1 MNDMILNMLANDS
14 FTVSDFKAVGLTA
27 DNTNLE
33 SEERYLNSQMIQE
46 NQLFKDNKGDFSKDK
61 FHQYYLY
68 ATDFYNKLADDT
80 YIEDLSKNTFYSKDN
95 LFAPEGSKKID
106 DAPQFITM
114 PNPFL
119 QNQSLTRVGKQGD
132 RTLSISEIAQTQKIY
147 DSKTQTFS
155 NESVNDRAL
164 GSDAWKW
171 LGDLF
176 SEPLVIAQWDED
188 GEHIDLLSG
197 EKRTHKKGDYKYNEN
212 GTFYYETL
220 NGRDVYGKQV
230 LNKMNTLTVDGSSW
244 NKYDFFDSD
253 DLEQKSVIG
262 NVMKNL
268 ALVGTMFIPY
278 VGIPIRIASI
288 ATQSVGLLGALGKM
302 FLGSDN
308 EFINNMHGWSK
319 TVNRQSSTE
328 YAAQNTWCWE
338 NIINMIG
345 DTVGQ
350 IAEQRVLFTHV
361 PALFKGSK
369 GKNIITD
376 KTDKT
381 FKDLVEKGAKEI
393 RENTTDDLTKA
404 INSIKATDFDDLIKQ
419 TGELRLQHQ
428 QMSLL
433 KSKAALE
440 SYMESYKHLGSVLS
454 KTYMTG
460 ITVQDTYG
468 EAKAN
473 GASDWEAFA
482 LTLGYAA
489 GEAWILNTGLGEWIM
504 PELHGDKLK
513 YRSIINALRN
523 KVKPLTENVS
533 ETATKEGRQN
543 LFKKVFKIG
552 ADVAKGDYAKNKL
565 ITGEGAK
572 VILAHG
578 LGESF
583 EELSEELLADV
594 SKSAFN
600 TINWLRGD
608 ETRIEGT
615 WENTVDRYAMSAL
628 GGLIG
633 GGLSSAGTDFNYA
646 KQLSKM
652 TNESALQEIVYM
664 INNDK
669 INDFVKYMNKAE
681 LGNKHLSFS
690 TDENGNFKPGTSED
704 NQDTD
709 IKKALNLQ
717 IKLWKDVINA
727 EGAKFSE
734 NSLFDALTLKDL
746 RYLQL
751 RDTKTAGLMFQ
762 EYNTLVSD
770 IIKKN
775 HQIKQL
781 NGDFTNT
788 DTKKKTLSD
797 TELGELSRLKQELN
811 DLRVQKDAFLSG
823 KRSAEFIQT
832 AMYESQQALHGHK
845 RGYIFEEWVK
855 ATENKT
861 VSELSE
867 SELKT
872 LKEKYKAYRDSD
884 MKNDILHDARQFVNL
899 VGLGSQAILQQNEYA
914 QQLLNEGKDDVLLIQ
929 NISGN
934 ILNKLNSLTQEEDF
948 KPDKFIESVD
958 NDLSKLPGNIRSELV
973 TPYFTNK
980 LLERLEYIETIPTSD
995 DYTDDDKI
1003 IDKRLVYIE
1012 AFAEF
1017 TDHITQ
1023 KFIDKGFIHPE
1034 VKNNLILAYKQALD
1048 IINEFAHLEYKTIGN
1063 ENSNLNNY
1071 SAYYNSDDVEETLDE
1086 RLILFNEFANN
1097 LQNKIDQIKQLNS
1110 TPVINLLEQFKSSV
1124 SESNISVKNV
1134 LETVTLL
1141 LNQQFSDISG
1151 FTLPDEIQNQ
1161 LIEVD
1166 ELVDLLASAIYATR
1180 VDKASVN
1187 NSFGYS
1193 KILNEL
1199 NRKYGNDQ
1207 WVELAEIEG
1216 ENADLILQDLAL
1228 IKQKIQFAKN
1238 LDSINRGQKLTIQ
1251 TKVGHNNKFIFYN
1264 KFDKFKTTFEDKL
1277 SDWNWDSINKI
1288 YDDLKLLKEKN
1299 SKLNKDRQFGLTAE
1313 EKIEIEKESIMLED
1327 AIYDFF
1333 QDNEDKLN
1341 DIDELSKLI
1350 TPEHFMLYDTAST
1363 LMTQDTDDLDDNQFI
1378 FSLASRAALKA
1389 SVFYNNYRK
1398 TFSDDLAPVPM
1409 QEQAVY
1415 LNVAAAMN
1423 MNILN
1428 KFAKAYEK
1436 SFIEYFTSISDNEKR
1451 NLLNR
1456 VYSPRLVDS
1465 FIENPD
1471 NIKQDSLS
1479 EKFLNIILT
1488 EGIAGSGKTNG
1499 VFKSTINVLNL
1510 LAPDLLQNAF
1520 VVHATKKNADKLKE
1534 DLQLTG
1540 QTFSSLESESDYDL
1554 IKYFYLDFDKNKYD
1568 KHVKII
1574 DSEIKTDFKL
1584 KKDLPNVPKIIFID
1598 EVSKYDYVQMK
1609 LLSEAAQHYQC
1620 IIYAAGDFDQISASS
1635 VIRQG
1640 KQELRFNPNRLTF
1653 IRSSKLGLS
1662 FRSLNSQ
1669 MSKNQKE
1676 VLNNLNKNTV
1686 EHKLYYW
1693 ENESELRGFKHY
1705 KPNDYNGIVQ
1715 QINKIKPLL
1724 QNNEKIGFLYI
1735 DEDSELVKK
1744 LENEFGDLLDK
1755 KSVSSAQ
1762 GLENNYYIIDFDIK
1776 NNIYPNKE
1784 LNKIVYTAITRAK
1797 IGGIVISDSTTE
1809 FQPIKIENIKEK
1821 ESIIE
1826 NLSTESIAN
1835 SSKQRKELFDKLF
1848 ENYIEESVT
1857 YIPVDKIEKQDD
1869 ILDQDDST
1877 TDESFPP
1884 VLPPVTNNT
1893 ESDTDTEP
1901 NTESDTDEDVDE
1913 DSDKDTESD
1922 TDEDSDEFKNKEG
1935 YRVQNSKG
1943 EIIGIIKKI
1952 DWNPFETPHTKI
1964 IVTLINNEEKIYT
1977 TEELKEYTLIAP
1989 VSTLITTDIDE
2000 DFQTDLGENDSTD
2013 DYKETVDKS
2022 NLTDFKQEITPEKK
2036 IKHWLHTFNSYETG
2050 VLWKDDKIDSRHFNS
2065 DGTQEGKQINDRT
2078 NHRIDNVNGL
2088 IKLGK
2093 INQNSTKEEC
2103 LNLLSYYHSL
2113 LMMYSP
2119 SKIIEK
2125 LSKRDSKYF
2134 ISDLNTIEFGIKS
2147 SANSSN
2153 KTTKKYGTSDEYQE
2167 WFVFD
2172 KHVDE
2177 KSEYSQ
2183 SNVVSGD
2190 DISRKTLVA
2199 VFRDNNGKKILEITL
2214 GTINSPLTIGQMQ
2227 NEQGEYIYPEIGTL
2241 LEKLSP
2247 NSTGTEIFLV
2257 CQEAIELCENHNYT
2271 DLKNLFRAF
2280 IFTGNAYVK
2289 LDNFNL
2295 SDHDHSGPNII
2306 THKGDYSKSG
2316 KHIYDTNYISL
2327 SDLNKQ
2333 KPVVVSKI
2341 YIPKTDIYGTTKL
2354 PIHPGHV
2361 GVFVSYCKEYSP
2373 DELMNIYLK
2382 EQSNK
2387 SKRPTVGFYY
2397 IIPPE
2402 ATIDE
2407 YLNNY
2412 HNVYLNKTTNGGLP
2426 TRKIGNLW
2434 TSYHLLKNIY
2444 DNVSN
2449 LAVDFFS
2456 NKLYTDWNFK
2466 ESIENYLTE
2475 LNNINTKEDWEN
2487 DETYQKLYSE
2497 YKNAYS
2503 NKDVAKKY
2511 AIRNTKIAKEREIL
2525 LSVDKMSK
2533 IRVYEMFTKYLMAA
2547 IYNEE
2552 GDINIDQLN
2561 TLKKYNPFGIKY
2573 KVSYKKIDN
2582 NNSIFIEADVNDD
2595 YTLSTINTDNTI
2607 KNKDFIINSKID
2619 PPIFEIPELTD
2630 VIEKLASWTP
2640 TDKLSKKVSD
2650 EVNAS
2655 TRGYLRDKKA
2665 EEKIEN
2671 NFDKFKNIN
2680 KMYFGKGGILE
2691 HFNPKNKND
2700 LSIAQEKF
2708 AEEALTEINKIPN
2721 MIGFG
2726 ILKNDNS
2733 VKLHVI
2739 DTSNDESESIDS
2751 LKNIIVGKAIIFKTL
2766 DDSHTFDFNQQHY
2779 LLTLSGDKLS
2789 IEISQNDEIEN
2800 DTKNHVENYSD
2811 EEHTSVCE
2819 VIKNTNHIAAQSV
2832 VDKIKY
2838 KDNIFSL
2845 DDIQKI
2851 ILKGAI
2857 SHIEKQNLSDKIENA
2872 LNKFKNLLDS
2882 KSQNLVDKQ
2891 RAQRAQCPTTKIL
2904 KYE

>member
-46 NQLFKDNKGDFSKDK
+46 NQLFKDEKGDFSKDK

-106 DAPQFITM
+106 DTPQFITM

-119 QNQSLTRVGKQGD
+119 QNRSLTRVGKQGD
-132 RTLSISEIAQTQKIY
+132 RTLSISEIAQSQKIY

-164 GSDAWKW
+164 GSNAWKW

-230 LNKMNTLTVDGSSW
+230 LNKMNTLTVDGSAW

-369 GKNIITD
+369 GKNIITN

-393 RENTTDDLTKA
+393 HENTTDDLTKA
-404 INSIKATDFDDLIKQ
+404 LNSIKATDFDDLVKQ

-428 QMSLL
+428 QLSLL

-440 SYMESYKHLGSVLS
+440 SYMESYKHLGSILS

-523 KVKPLTENVS
+523 EVKPLTENVS

-565 ITGEGAK
+565 IAGEGAK

-681 LGNKHLSFS
+681 LGNKYLSFS
-690 TDENGNFKPGTSED
+690 TDENGNFKSGTAED
-704 NQDTD
+704 NQDID

-727 EGAKFSE
+727 EGAKLSE

-788 DTKKKTLSD
+788 DTNKKTLSD
-797 TELGELSRLKQELN
+797 TELGELSKLKQELN

-832 AMYESQQALHGHK
+832 AMYEAQQALHGHK

-861 VSELSE
+861 VAELSE
-867 SELKT
+867 LELKT

-899 VGLGSQAILQQNEYA
+899 VGLSSQAILQQNEYA
-914 QQLLNEGKDDVLLIQ
+914 NQLLNEGKNDVLLVQ
-929 NISGN
+929 NLSGN
-934 ILNKLNSLTQEEDF
+934 TLNKLNSLIHEENFNPDDF
-948 KPDKFIESVD
+948 ITSV
-958 NDLSKLPGNIRSELV
+958 NNELQQI
-973 TPYFTNK
+973 TGKIPSNLAIPYLTDE
-980 LLERLEYIETIPTSD
+980 LQQRLEYIATTPSSN
-995 DYTDDDKI
+995 DYTDDDKK
-1003 IDKRLVYIE
+1003 IDTSLVYIE
-1012 AFAEF
+1012 AFSEF
-1017 TDHITQ
+1017 VDHITQ
-1023 KFIDKGFIHPE
+1023 KFLDKGFIHPE
-1034 VKNNLILAYKQALD
+1034 VKNNLILAYTNVLNTINDFLIAEDL
-1048 IINEFAHLEYKTIGN
+1048 IINSN
-1063 ENSNLNNY
+1063 ESDIFENY
-1071 SAYYNSDDVEETLDE
+1071 SAYRNVNSNERFEIGNN
-1086 RLILFNEFANN
+1086 RLILFAGFVEN

-1110 TPVINLLEQFKSSV
+1110 TPIIDLLEQFKISV

-1134 LETVTLL
+1134 LETVNLL
-1141 LNQQFSDISG
+1141 LNQQYSDISG
-1151 FTLPDEIQNQ
+1151 FTLPDEIQHQ
-1161 LIEVD
+1161 LIEIN
-1166 ELVDLLASAIYATR
+1166 ELVDLLASSIYATR
-1180 VDKASVN
+1180 VDKSSIN

-1199 NRKYGNDQ
+1199 NKKYGNDQ
-1207 WVELAEIEG
+1207 WIELAEIEG

-1238 LDSINRGQKLTIQ
+1238 LDSINRGQKLAIQ
-1251 TKVGHNNKFIFYN
+1251 TKIGHNNKFIFYN
-1264 KFDKFKTTFEDKL
+1264 KFDKFKTTFENKL
-1277 SDWNWDSINKI
+1277 PDWNWDSINKI

-1299 SKLNKDRQFGLTAE
+1299 DKLNKNRKFGLTPE
-1313 EKIEIEKESIMLED
+1313 EKIEIKKESIILED

-1333 QDNEDKLN
+1333 QDNKDKLEN
-1341 DIDELSKLI
+1341 IDELSKLI
-1350 TPEHFMLYDTAST
+1350 TPEHFMLFDKAST
-1363 LMTQDTDDLDDNQFI
+1363 LMTQDVDDLDDNQFI
-1378 FSLASRAALKA
+1378 FSLAARAALK
-1389 SVFYNNYRK
+1389 SSIFYNNYRK

-1409 QEQAVY
+1409 QEQSVY

-1423 MNILN
+1423 MNVLN

-1436 SFIEYFTSISDNEKR
+1436 SFIEYFGSISDAEKR
-1451 NLLNR
+1451 RLLSQ
-1456 VYSPRLVDS
+1456 VYPGYIVDS
-1465 FIENPD
+1465 FIRKPD
-1471 NIKQDSLS
+1471 NIKVDSLS

-1488 EGIAGSGKTNG
+1488 EGIAGSGKTYG

-1510 LAPDLLQNAF
+1510 LAPELLQDAF
-1520 VVHATKKNADKLKE
+1520 VVHSTKDNADTLKK

-1554 IKYFYLDFDKNKYD
+1554 IKYFYSDFDKNEYD
-1568 KHVKII
+1568 KHVKLI

-1584 KKDLPNVPKIIFID
+1584 KKDLLNVPKIIFID

-1635 VIRQG
+1635 VI
-1640 KQELRFNPNRLTF
+1640 KHENTELSFNPNRLTF
-1653 IRSSKLGLS
+1653 IRNSKLGLS

-1676 VLNNLNKNTV
+1676 ALNNLNKNTTS
-1686 EHKLYYW
+1686 HKLYYW
-1693 ENESELRGFKHY
+1693 ENESELRGFKHCNSNNY
-1705 KPNDYNGIVQ
+1705 DEIVQ
-1715 QINKIKPLL
+1715 YINKIKPLL
-1724 QNNEKIGFLYI
+1724 QQDEKIGFLYI
-1735 DEDSELVKK
+1735 DENSELVKK
-1744 LENEFGDLLDK
+1744 LENEFGNLLDK

-1762 GLENNYYIIDFDIK
+1762 GLENNYYIIDF
-1776 NNIYPNKE
+1776 NIGNTSYPTE
-1784 LNKIVYTAITRAK
+1784 TLNKIVYTAITRAK
-1797 IGGIVISDSTTE
+1797 VGGITMVDSTTSH
-1809 FQPIKIENIKEK
+1809 QPIAIENIKEE
-1821 ESIIE
+1821 ESFIE
-1826 NLSTESIAN
+1826 NLSEESIVS
-1835 SSKQRKELFDKLF
+1835 SSKQRKKLFDKLF
-1848 ENYIEESVT
+1848 ENYTEELIT
-1857 YIPVDKIEKQDD
+1857 YIPVDKIEKENE

-1877 TDESFPP
+1877 TDEGFTP
-1884 VLPPVTNNT
+1884 VLPPVTNDIESNT
-1893 ESDTDTEP
+1893 DEGTNKDLNEDTELD
-1901 NTESDTDEDVDE
+1901 TEANTDEN
-1913 DSDKDTESD
+1913 T
-1922 TDEDSDEFKNKEG
+1922 DEFKNKEG
-1935 YRVQNSKG
+1935 YRVQNNKG
-1943 EIIGIIKKI
+1943 EIIGTIKKI
-1952 DWNPFETPHTKI
+1952 EWHPFEIPHTKI
-1964 IVTLINNEEKIYT
+1964 IVTLINDEEKTYT
-1977 TEELKEYTLIAP
+1977 PEELKEYTLIAP
-1989 VSTLITTDIDE
+1989 ASTLITTDIDD
-2000 DFQTDLGENDSTD
+2000 DFQTDLGENDLTD

-2050 VLWKDDKIDSRHFNS
+2050 VLWKDDHIDSRHF
-2065 DGTQEGKQINDRT
+2065 INDNSEHGRQIKERT
-2078 NHRIDNVNGL
+2078 ERRIDNVNGL

-2093 INQNSTKEEC
+2093 VSQNTTKEEC
-2103 LNLLSYYHSL
+2103 LDLLTYYHSL
-2113 LMMYSP
+2113 LMHFSP
-2119 SKIIEK
+2119 SEIIKK
-2125 LSKRDSKYF
+2125 LTRDSDSKYF
-2134 ISDLNTIEFGIKS
+2134 IADLNTIEFGIKS
-2147 SANSSN
+2147 SANSSDKVN
-2153 KTTKKYGTSDEYQE
+2153 KIYGTSNDAIE
-2167 WFVFD
+2167 WHVFD

-2177 KSEYSQ
+2177 KSEYAQ

-2190 DISRKTLVA
+2190 DISRKTLVS
-2199 VFRDNNGKKILEITL
+2199 VFRNNEGKKILEITL
-2214 GTINSPLTIGQMQ
+2214 GVVNSPLTIGQMQ
-2227 NEQGEYIYPEIGTL
+2227 NENNEYIYPEIGQL
-2241 LEKLSP
+2241 LEKLPSNP
-2247 NSTGTEIFLV
+2247 TGTEIFLA
-2257 CQEAIELCENHNYT
+2257 CQEAIKLCEKHNYT

-2289 LDNFNL
+2289 LNDFNL
-2295 SDHDHSGPNII
+2295 SDHDNSGPNII

-2316 KHIYDTNYISL
+2316 KHVYDTEYISI
-2327 SDLNKQ
+2327 SELNKK

-2341 YIPKTDIYGTTKL
+2341 YIPKSNTYGTVKL

-2361 GVFVSYCKEYSP
+2361 GVFISYCKEYSP
-2373 DELMNIYLK
+2373 DDLMNIYLD

-2387 SKRPTVGFYY
+2387 STKPTVGFYY

-2412 HNVYLNKTTNGGLP
+2412 RNVYLNKTDNAGLP

-2434 TSYHLLKNIY
+2434 TSYHLLKNVYNNIS
-2444 DNVSN
+2444 D
-2449 LAVDFFS
+2449 LDTDFFS
-2456 NKLYTDWNFK
+2456 NILATNWNFK
-2466 ESIENYLTE
+2466 ASIENYLKK
-2475 LNNINTKEDWEN
+2475 LNEINTKENWEN
-2487 DETYQKLYSE
+2487 DETYETLFAE
-2497 YKNAYS
+2497 YKHAYS
-2503 NKDVAKKY
+2503 NVNVAKKY
-2511 AIRNTKIAKEREIL
+2511 AIKNTKIAKEKEIL
-2525 LSVDKMSK
+2525 LSVDSMAQ
-2533 IRVYEMFTKYLMAA
+2533 IPVYEMFNKYLMNA
-2547 IYNEE
+2547 IYNKN
-2552 GDINIDQLN
+2552 GSINTDQLN
-2561 TLKKYNPFGIKY
+2561 TLKKYNSLGIKY
-2573 KVSYKKIDN
+2573 KVSYKKTN
-2582 NNSIFIEADVNDD
+2582 SNNSIFIEADVNDN
-2595 YTLSTINTDNTI
+2595 YTLSAIDNDNKI
-2607 KNKDFIINSKID
+2607 INKDFIINSKID
-2619 PPIFEIPELTD
+2619 SPIFEIPELTEA
-2630 VIEKLASWTP
+2630 IEKLASWEP
-2640 TDKLSKKVSD
+2640 DGIVKKISN

-2655 TRGYLRDKKA
+2655 TRAYLRDKKSK
-2665 EEKIEN
+2665 EKIES
-2671 NFDKFKNIN
+2671 NFDKFKNLNII
-2680 KMYFGKGGILE
+2680 YFQRGGILE
-2691 HFNPKNKND
+2691 NFNPESKND
-2700 LSIAQEKF
+2700 FEISQEEF
-2708 AEEALTEINKIPN
+2708 AEKALTEINKIPST
-2721 MIGFG
+2721 IGFG
-2726 ILKNDNS
+2726 ILNNYNS
-2733 VKLHVI
+2733 VKLHVLN
-2739 DTSNDESESIDS
+2739 TSNDESESIDS
-2751 LKNIIVGKAIIFKTL
+2751 LKNIIVGKPIIFKTL
-2766 DDSHTFDFNQQHY
+2766 DDSHEFDFKQKHY
-2779 LLTLSGDKLS
+2779 VLTLSGGELS
-2789 IEISQNDEIEN
+2789 IQISQNDEVENDEKNHIEN
-2800 DTKNHVENYSD
+2800 YTD
-2811 EEHTSVCE
+2811 EEHKNVYDA
-2819 VIKNTNHIAAQSV
+2819 IKNTKHPAVLPILKIIE
-2832 VDKIKY
+2832 DKN
-2838 KDNIFSL
+2838 NIFGL
-2845 DDIQKI
+2845 NNMQKT
-2851 ILKGAI
+2851 ILKTSMDI
-2857 SHIEKQNLSDKIENA
+2857 IEKQNPSNEIA
-2872 LNKFKNLLDS
+2872 LNKLKNLLDS
-2882 KSQNLVDKQ
+2882 TSQNLD
-2891 RAQRAQCPTTKIL
+2891 AQRVQCPIIKTL